1 MNKPVTFEIA
11 KLLKEKGFGLSDDDY
26 IQLPRFYEENADYVE
41 YAVHVGKKY
50 NPSHNH
56 LGADTI
62 EDFKAHLT
70 MIDNSLDSIYL
81 APTIAEV
88 VMWLYKKHGIW
99 IDVRYMDDILN
110 FGYTITTIKDNTE
123 QYGIY
128 KFNYPQQAYS
138 AAIDYILLN
147 NII

>member
-88 VMWLYKKHGIW
+88 VMWLYEKHGIW
-99 IDVRYMDDILN
+99 IDVRYMDDILLLK
-110 FGYTITTIKDNTE
+110 II
-123 QYGIY
+123 
-128 KFNYPQQAYS
+128 
-138 AAIDYILLN
+138 LN
-147 NII
+147 NMGFINLIILNKHIVQLLIIYF